1 MGAARSTGQR
11 RRMRRVLNKKKK
23 KEETGPRGKNEMQ
36 RRWTRGVAGAE
47 ARTEGL
53 RGRKRGR
60 RGKRWTM
67 LFFFVLDFVLFMSTR
82 CMPVRCYGLIT

>member
-23 KEETGPRGKNEMQ
+23 KKKLDRG
-36 RRWTRGVAGAE
+36 
-47 ARTEGL
+47 ARMRCSGGGRAGL

-60 RGKRWTM
+60 RGCGGGSADGEGKGGPC
-67 LFFFVLDFVLFMSTR
+67 FFFLS
-82 CMPVRCYGLIT
+82 